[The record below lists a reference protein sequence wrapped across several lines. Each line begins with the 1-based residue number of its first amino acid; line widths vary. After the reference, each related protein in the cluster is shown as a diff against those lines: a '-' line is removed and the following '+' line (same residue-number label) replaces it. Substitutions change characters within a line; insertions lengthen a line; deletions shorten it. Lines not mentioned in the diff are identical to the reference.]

1 MITIKQKRI
10 YHCSTQTAVRD
21 FLSIAKT
28 QGYVWKSDR
37 EIDVEKDVSIY
48 DMYEEETCFKTN
60 TGKLSFGALSGYQQK
75 EPEREITEFKQIP
88 KFDKIYTCGGVRKRF
103 LQMVYQLYKDGY
115 KAMLQGIDLS
125 ARDVIQAASSSE
137 LTDGSPLVIVVDT
150 EDKRLRLSTEHRM
163 KELGFSRTYDVLDI
177 TIQSLPPTNS
187 LIRIKGGDDRL
198 YMLCSENDDLTGNVY
213 SQDCGQR
220 RVTPDECIVVDESDA
235 DSHETFKNIKA
246 GDLFAYKS
254 GIFRVVEKNPLFI
267 TADQVYCR
275 NYLSVLTRNGRYVF
289 FFDSQITILDES
301 GKDCKYKVGE
311 CYKIGYTF
319 YKITESNGIF
329 VSAVAAG
336 HTSPEMWT
344 VVDFETKNPQKVD
357 IKPFNPNPTAVVL
370 ADDKLSELCE
380 KTLDI
385 FKTHGYTHAT
395 YDGVMA
401 WLKKWNKA
409 KGWLASTLRHHHSWD
424 EKNLC
429 VSDIFEEKRLSTA
442 DKRMTAL
449 ENFTAKIYNVLNE
462 KTLYYILRSSEAL
475 DCAAL
480 KTVTQKF
487 KDYVESSVLGQ
498 RGAKVSIG
506 AKFTRAI
513 RQLCVVEG
521 IDKTVDFEKWFATLS
536 DEFSDITV
544 KRRYCLSINPIDFLL
559 MSNGNSW
566 SSCHF
571 LEYGNSNKCY
581 QAGTMSYP
589 MDMVTMIFFTIDNIK
604 GEGEYCEL
612 PKLHRQLFMYS
623 DKFLLQSRLY
633 PTYTD
638 KNYSTLTRQT
648 VQDIMQECDGCKDVT
663 DYWGNTSFN
672 AQGSS
677 MRCFT
682 HAPRIMH
689 YPDYIYGYNINIT
702 PKSGVDIPHYNEV
715 INTFELPEIGGKIV
729 CPSCGKEHTY
739 NTHCC
744 YCSDCD

>member
-1 MITIKQKRI
+1 MMTIKQKRI
-10 YHCSTQTAVRD
+10 YHCSTKTSVRD

-88 KFDKIYTCGGVRKRF
+88 KFDKVYTCGGVRKRF
-103 LQMVYQLYKDGY
+103 LQMVYQLYNDGY
-115 KAMLQGIDLS
+115 KATLQGIDLS
-125 ARDVIQAASSSE
+125 ARDVIQVSNSSE
-137 LTDGSPLVIVVDT
+137 LTDGSPLVIAVDT
-150 EDKRLRLSTEHRM
+150 EDKRIRLSTERRM
-163 KELGFSRTYDVLDI
+163 SGLGFRAADVLEI
-177 TIQSLPPTNS
+177 TIKSLPPVNS
-187 LIRIKGGDDRL
+187 LIRIKGEDNRV

-213 SQDCGQR
+213 NQDCGQK
-220 RVTPDECIVVDESDA
+220 RVSPDECVVIDESEA
-235 DSHETFKNIKA
+235 DSHETFKNIKE
-246 GDLFAYKS
+246 GDLFSYKS

-275 NYLSVLTRNGRYVF
+275 SYLSVFTRNGEYVF
-289 FFDSQITILDES
+289 FFDSNITILDENS
-301 GKDCKYKVGE
+301 KDCKYKVGE

-319 YKITESNGIF
+319 YKIIESNSIF
-329 VSAVAAG
+329 MTVIAAG
-336 HTSPEMWT
+336 KTASEVWT
-344 VVDFETKNPQKVD
+344 VVDFESRHPQKID
-357 IKPFNPNPTAVVL
+357 INPFNPNPTAVVL

-380 KTLDI
+380 KTLDV
-385 FKTHGYTHAT
+385 FKDHGYTRAT

-409 KGWLASTLRHHHSWD
+409 KGWLASTLRHHHGWD

-429 VSDIFEEKRLSTA
+429 VSDIFEEKRISTA
-442 DKRMTAL
+442 DKRVAAL
-449 ENFTAKIYNVLNE
+449 SNFSAKIYNVLND
-462 KTLYYILRSSEAL
+462 KTLFYIITSGDAAE
-475 DCAAL
+475 CATS
-480 KTVTQKF
+480 KNVTKGF
-487 KDYVESSVLGQ
+487 KDCVEQSALG
-498 RGAKVSIG
+498 RCGAKVSIG

-521 IDKTVDFEKWFATLS
+521 IDKTEDFEKWFAALS

-571 LEYGNSNKCY
+571 LQYGNSNKCY

-638 KNYSTLTRQT
+638 KDYSKLTRQT
-648 VQDIMQECDGCKDVT
+648 VKDIMQECDGCQDAT
-663 DYWGNTSFN
+663 DYWGDTTFN
-672 AQGSS
+672 AQRFS

-689 YPDYIYGYNINIT
+689 YPDYIYEYNINIT
-702 PKSGVDIPHYNEV
+702 PKSGVSLPLDDEAVNR
-715 INTFELPEIGGKIV
+715 FELPEIGGTIV

-744 YCSDCD
+744 YCGNCD